1 MGPATE
7 LALGVDLVLRWT
19 RKESLRGR
27 NGDSRESVSS
37 QERWFWR
44 WHREQGGWPLCT
56 HLTLACLQP
65 FSVCVKTLRW
75 DSSYRQELQDIE
87 SRIFQASGMMMGNAV
102 GIGGASGIVNWS
114 R

>member
-1 MGPATE
+1 MGSIVGPATE

-87 SRIFQASGMMMGNAV
+87 SRIFRASGMMMGKYCRDW
-102 GIGGASGIVNWS
+102 G
-114 R
+114 RRE